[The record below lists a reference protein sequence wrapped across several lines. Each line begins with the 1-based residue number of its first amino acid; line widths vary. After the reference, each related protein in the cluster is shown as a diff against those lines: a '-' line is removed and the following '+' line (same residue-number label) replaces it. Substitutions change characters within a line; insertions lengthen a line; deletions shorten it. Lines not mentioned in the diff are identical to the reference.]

1 MQDSSIVKY
10 TAKHKFAVISAQKVR
25 PFANLIRGHYA
36 DDAMNILKAYPNRGA
51 RLVEKVLKSAM
62 ANAED
67 RNEPD
72 PENLVVV
79 EVLIDGG
86 PMFKR
91 FRPKARGMSS
101 VIKKRMSHITVT
113 LG

>member
-1 MQDSSIVKY
+1 
-10 TAKHKFAVISAQKVR
+10 
-25 PFANLIRGHYA
+25 
-36 DDAMNILKAYPNRGA
+36 
-51 RLVEKVLKSAM
+51 M

-67 RNEPD
+67 RNAQD
-72 PENLVVV
+72 AENLLVL
-79 EVLIDGG
+79 EVQVDGG

>member
-1 MQDSSIVKY
+1 MQENDMIYY

-25 PFANLIRGHYA
+25 PFADLIRGKDA
-36 DDAMNILKAYPNRGA
+36 DQAMNILKAYPNRGA
-51 RLVEKVLKSAM
+51 RLIEKVLKSAM

-72 PENLVVV
+72 PESLIVIDIH
-79 EVLIDGG
+79 IDGG

>member
-1 MQDSSIVKY
+1 MEDSSIVKY

-25 PFANLIRGHYA
+25 PFANLIRGQYA

-72 PENLVVV
+72 PENDTD
-79 EVLIDGG
+79 E
-86 PMFKR
+86 
-91 FRPKARGMSS
+91 A
-101 VIKKRMSHITVT
+101 IKELADWIIVNAISH
-113 LG
+113 